1 MYRFA
6 QDKIK
11 TWFKNSTK
19 ALLVSGARQVGK
31 TYTVRKT
38 LTELNQNFY
47 EINFIERQEIVKALK
62 EISDISL
69 LENKLSLYLSI
80 EKDNGKPV
88 VFLDEIQEFPEIVT
102 KIKFLVDRG
111 TYRYILSGSMLGI
124 ELKGIHSIPV
134 GYLEEIRMYP
144 MSLYEFSIAM
154 GVTENTLRHID
165 KCYMDKSPVDPIIHT
180 KMLSLFHTY
189 LIIGGMPSVVSRFLR
204 ETTLKAVQE
213 EQENIIRFYKAD
225 FIKYETED
233 RKLRII
239 SIYDNI
245 PAQLNK
251 QNLKFKF
258 TFLDKELKF
267 DRYENSFIWL
277 SEANVSI
284 PVYIA
289 NEAKTPLVIS
299 KARNS
304 FKLFMSDVGLL
315 TSTFPY
321 SAREEIISGINEYNN
336 GALFENFVAE
346 ELTTNGI
353 QPYYFN
359 SKAIGEIDFIVE
371 IDGNVLPIEVKSGKE
386 TKRHRA
392 LDNLMNIKNY
402 NIAGSLVLSED
413 NVQTDGKI
421 VYLPIY
427 MAGLLKKETPSNK
440 HVDLDKF
447 KF

>member
-165 KCYMDKSPVDPIIHT
+165 KCYMDKSPVDP
-180 KMLSLFHTY
+180 
-189 LIIGGMPSVVSRFLR
+189 
-204 ETTLKAVQE
+204 
-213 EQENIIRFYKAD
+213 
-225 FIKYETED
+225 
-233 RKLRII
+233 
-239 SIYDNI
+239 
-245 PAQLNK
+245 
-251 QNLKFKF
+251 
-258 TFLDKELKF
+258 
-267 DRYENSFIWL
+267 
-277 SEANVSI
+277 
-284 PVYIA
+284 
-289 NEAKTPLVIS
+289 
-299 KARNS
+299 
-304 FKLFMSDVGLL
+304 VGV
-315 TSTFPY
+315 T
-321 SAREEIISGINEYNN
+321 
-336 GALFENFVAE
+336 
-346 ELTTNGI
+346 
-353 QPYYFN
+353 
-359 SKAIGEIDFIVE
+359 
-371 IDGNVLPIEVKSGKE
+371 
-386 TKRHRA
+386 H
-392 LDNLMNIKNY
+392 
-402 NIAGSLVLSED
+402 
-413 NVQTDGKI
+413 QTD
-421 VYLPIY
+421 
-427 MAGLLKKETPSNK
+427 
-440 HVDLDKF
+440 F
-447 KF
+447 